1 MESCAGIPFNT
12 ALPSQYLCPFI
23 TNDFSKGGMALT
35 ISAPI
40 TDENKTIRF
49 TAQDGVCYEATLL
62 DPQTMN
68 VFHAINIEDDL
79 VTFDESVTPT
89 PTPTPTPTA
98 TPTQQPLN
106 FEALTSEYES
116 LPIVD
121 RENLFRFVGTV
132 VKVDLEGGFYGIE
145 LPSTSGGIKYL
156 PINLQSELIG
166 KEGTEINVSSVFT
179 KKDFVGF
186 QMWGTYIYVNTF
198 NFIFICIS

>member
-1 MESCAGIPFNT
+1 MLEYFSGT

-121 RENLFRFVGTV
+121 RENLPGFVGDV

-156 PINLQSELIG
+156 PINLQSELNG
-166 KEGTEINVSSVFT
+166 KEGTRNKCIVCIHKKRFCRFSNV
-179 KKDFVGF
+179 GNLHLCE
-186 QMWGTYIYVNTF
+186 YI
-198 NFIFICIS
+198 